1 MKLKYPIEKNNK
13 KENIKLIFG
22 GTINEKPF
30 FNNLENLNNGL
41 LNISNQL
48 SDFKSKDLNKEF
60 INKIEELKRKTLGVS
75 KLLTV
80 KFSDQTN
87 CEIIQQKLND
97 FK

>member
-1 MKLKYPIEKNNK
+1 LKLENPIEINNK

-22 GTINEKPF
+22 GTIKEKPF

-60 INKIEELKRKTLGVS
+60 INNINELKRKTLNIS
-75 KLLTV
+75 KLLIV
-80 KFSDQTN
+80 KFSEQTN
-87 CEIIQQKLND
+87 CELSNKN
-97 FK
+97 